1 MEKTKVYVL
10 HGYWNTESSDGVKI
24 IKISNNFDTVYESL
38 RHIIETQARDYID
51 FGLDINYCDIEES
64 DREYEIIASYNGN
77 LYAKFYIT
85 EEYVE

>member
-1 MEKTKVYVL
+1 MKNKVYVL
-10 HGYWNTESSDGVKI
+10 HGYWNSEFGDGVKI

-38 RHIIETQARDYID
+38 RHIIETQASDYID
-51 FGLDINYCDIEES
+51 FGLNINYCDIEES

-85 EEYVE
+85 EEEICN

>member
-10 HGYWNTESSDGVKI
+10 HGYWNTEFSDGVKI
-24 IKISNNFDTVYESL
+24 IKISKNFDTVYEEL
-38 RHIIETQARDYID
+38 RKIIESKASEYID
-51 FGLDINYCDIEES
+51 MPDYSDIYIEED
-64 DREYEIIASYNGN
+64 DREYEVMSNYNGN